1 MKSRLFLTTFLAA
14 CLLASTAWASLD
26 VFLNNLNVQA
36 QADLPGFKLK
46 LATQFG
52 IPVPQV
58 DAIIAQVRYPADAFM
73 TLQLG
78 QMAHKQPEA
87 VIQTYQYNKGKGWGV
102 IAKRL
107 GIKPGSAEFH
117 ALKRGD
123 LHFSGQPR
131 QSPEQDHDRTPGHGK
146 GKGRNK

>member
-1 MKSRLFLTTFLAA
+1 MKKSLFLTTFIFVCFLAN
-14 CLLASTAWASLD
+14 TALASLD

-52 IPVPQV
+52 IPVPRV
-58 DAIIAQVRYPADAFM
+58 DAIIGQVKYPADAFM

-78 QMAHKQPEA
+78 QMTNRQPES
-87 VIQTYQYNKGKGWGV
+87 VIQTYQVSRGKGWGV
-102 IAKRL
+102 IAKQL

-123 LHFSGQPR
+123 LRFTGQPA
-131 QSPEQDHDRTPGHGK
+131 QDQDYGPGHGK
-146 GKGRNK
+146 GKSKGHNK